1 MKWKLNLTNQM
12 HNSTARYNRPL
23 LITSHLIYVHKRSNI
38 VSEDDKVEL
47 GKFIAGMANSTS
59 RNGLTICSNGTSK
72 ADLIGT
78 DPLFSRPSGRP
89 AGSRKFLTG
98 KMVRTAVKV
107 NIASASLPPI
117 FFSNHSLRKEM
128 YTHMSGRMFH

>member
-1 MKWKLNLTNQM
+1 M
-12 HNSTARYNRPL
+12 
-23 LITSHLIYVHKRSNI
+23 
-38 VSEDDKVEL
+38 SEDDKVEL

-128 YTHMSGRMFH
+128 YTHMRAAGCSIDDRRDRGNYAEGSNVVD